1 MAGKLETAR
10 EYVLANYN
18 NGNDF
23 RWDELSRKLQ
33 IKAPSDSAWQ
43 DVDTRKIN
51 SIACDCA
58 TQTGV
63 NVTDREIRIVLNS
76 ENIPSINPLRD
87 YLSHLEPY
95 NPTEHNNHSWIDWLS
110 SQVKVK
116 ESFSPQGGL
125 TVSETNG
132 LSAAGGL
139 TAQRSGSN
147 AAWQHCFKKWFVAM
161 VASWLYDEVVNQ
173 QVLVLIGRQGIYK
186 TTWLERLLPPSLRAY
201 GTKMSNPHDLNKDER
216 MRVAESGLIFMDE
229 MDALT
234 PRELIQMKSMITTT
248 SVDERA
254 AYAYTK
260 EHRVRIASFCG
271 SGNEPKILNDHT
283 GNRRWLMFEVESIV
297 NPFTYDDSIF
307 PYEQIYGEA
316 LWLINQH
323 FHYWFD
329 LEDIKE
335 IEKRNEA
342 YMVTA
347 NEADLLPVYFAPA
360 NPGDAGAVFMTTA
373 EISSLL
379 VSYGN
384 IRNPLALNKLS
395 TIIRQKGYTPRIA
408 HGGLHGFVVY
418 VHKDIDQQRKAAAR
432 EASEDGVDGVDGVDV
447 F

>member
-110 SQVKVK
+110 SQVHV
-116 ESFSPQGGL
+116 G
-125 TVSETNG
+125 NG
-132 LSAAGGL
+132 SRGVEEE
-139 TAQRSGSN
+139 GSR
-147 AAWQHCFKKWFVAM
+147 AWQHCFKKWFVAM

-186 TTWLERLLPPSLRAY
+186 TTWLERLLPPALRAY
-201 GTKMSNPHDLNKDER
+201 GTKMSNPHDLNKDEV
-216 MRVAESGLIFMDE
+216 MRIAEFGLICIDE
-229 MDALT
+229 LDALNKQ
-234 PRELIQMKSMITTT
+234 ELNKMKSLITR
-248 SVDERA
+248 SDVNERA

-260 EHRVRIASFCG
+260 ERRTRIASFCG
-271 SGNEPKILNDHT
+271 SGNESQILTDDT
-283 GNRRWLMFEVESIV
+283 GNRRWLIFDVETIES
-297 NPFTYDDSIF
+297 PFTYNDAVF
-307 PYEQIYGEA
+307 PYDQIYGEA
-316 LWLINQH
+316 LYLIDNH
-323 FHYWFD
+323 FNYWFD
-329 LEDIKE
+329 LEEIKT
-335 IEKRNEA
+335 IEEQNESHRKKN
-342 YMVTA
+342 
-347 NEADLLPVYFAPA
+347 NEEELLPVCFAPA
-360 NPGDAGAVFMTTA
+360 NPGDPNALFLTTS
-373 EISSLL
+373 EISQRLRD
-379 VSYGN
+379 YG
-384 IRNPLALNKLS
+384 S
-395 TIIRQKGYTPRIA
+395 IA
-408 HGGLHGFVVY
+408 FPMPINNLGRVL
-418 VHKDIDQQRKAAAR
+418 QRKGFIPRKSNGKQGYVVSAKQDLDSQRKLDAR
-432 EASEDGVDGVDGVDV
+432 SATDL
-447 F
+447 